1 MMKTMTD
8 FFFSFF
14 FDDDRLWFWL
24 KHSNLEAGE
33 GEGSL
38 LEAILSQRGGAG
50 LVVVDHHHHH
60 WRMIAVK
67 IRKSVNDD
75 DEPGTEP
82 VLIATTMV
90 CSDRPRHIHLR
101 PGFPQR
107 VLKASSALIIITAL
121 FK

>member
-38 LEAILSQRGGAG
+38 LEAIFSQRGGAG

-60 WRMIAVK
+60 YWRMIAVNK
-67 IRKSVNDD
+67 GK
-75 DEPGTEP
+75 
-82 VLIATTMV
+82 VLTMNLGQ
-90 CSDRPRHIHLR
+90 SLY
-101 PGFPQR
+101 
-107 VLKASSALIIITAL
+107 
-121 FK
+121 